1 MDELTRT
8 PTLART
14 GAWAVRRKPLPQA
27 RLRLLCLPHAGGGA
41 AAFRAWGQRLEPE
54 IEVVPIRLPG
64 RESRF
69 RERPYERL
77 DDLLPPLLRD
87 IAPLLDRPH
96 AWFGHSMGAGIAFEL
111 CRAQRR
117 LGLPEPDRLLVA
129 GLPAP
134 HLPRRATP
142 VHDASPDELFARL
155 GELNG
160 TSAEAH
166 ADNPMLNV
174 MLPTLRADFAV
185 AETRTHRPGPPLDC
199 PVTVYGGRSDASTT
213 EEELD
218 AWSRH
223 SAAST
228 TVRLFPGGHF
238 FPHDDPDRFLPVLAD
253 DLLGRRSQHRAVSSG
268 SYGR

>member
-8 PTLART
+8 PALARS
-14 GAWAVRRKPLPQA
+14 GAWAVRRKPLPEA
-27 RLRLLCLPHAGGGA
+27 RIRLLCLPHAGGGA
-41 AAFRAWGQRLEPE
+41 TVFRAWRQRLEPE

-69 RERPYERL
+69 GERPYKRL

-87 IAPLLDRPH
+87 VTPLFDRPH

-117 LGLPEPDRLLVA
+117 LGLPEPVRLLVA

-134 HLPRRATP
+134 HVPRRATP
-142 VHDASPDELFARL
+142 VHDAPSEEIFSRL
-155 GELNG
+155 GELHG
-160 TSAEAH
+160 GLAEPH

-185 AETRTHRPGPPLDC
+185 AETHTHRPGPALGC

-213 EEELD
+213 REELA
-218 AWSRH
+218 AWSKH
-223 SAAST
+223 SVADT
-228 TVRLFPGGHF
+228 TIRLFPGGHF
-238 FPHDDPDRFLPVLAD
+238 FPHDDPDGFLPVLAD
-253 DLLGRRSQHRAVSSG
+253 DLLGRRSHNEPVSSG
-268 SYGR
+268 AYGH